1 MCALKPI
8 IEHCAGA
15 HCASLR
21 YENRAIR
28 KDTAHIHFPFS
39 ILHFQLLSRRR
50 KNHPRKSRVVFYLSH
65 CSVSSHERGQL
76 LNPLQRERRER
87 HRLHGDRHQLHRV
100 IVSRCAVGMQYT
112 AASAAMNHC
121 PLTVFANPD
130 TDGVHDAAAVS
141 GTVARLMGIPPEKS
155 IFSSFGEVVY
165 GFSRPPGQLTESNSP
180 YFFKKQSSFNY
191 LSLSASFTLSQKL
204 LRLT

>member
-1 MCALKPI
+1 MQRLRLSSWQTCCRSFKGYGNALSVIPRALLLLYGCR
-8 IEHCAGA
+8 IE
-15 HCASLR
+15 
-21 YENRAIR
+21 N
-28 KDTAHIHFPFS
+28 
-39 ILHFQLLSRRR
+39 R

>member
-1 MCALKPI
+1 M
-8 IEHCAGA
+8 H
-15 HCASLR
+15 
-21 YENRAIR
+21 NRAIR

-39 ILHFQLLSRRR
+39 ILYFQLLSRRR

-65 CSVSSHERGQL
+65 CSVSSHERGQF

-87 HRLHGDRHQLHRV
+87 HRLHGDGHQLHRV

-112 AASAAMNHC
+112 AAPAAMNHC
-121 PLTVFANPD
+121 PLTVFADPD

>member
-1 MCALKPI
+1 MVKRVFPYPNHLQM
-8 IEHCAGA
+8 H
-15 HCASLR
+15 
-21 YENRAIR
+21 NRALR

>member
-1 MCALKPI
+1 M
-8 IEHCAGA
+8 H
-15 HCASLR
+15 
-21 YENRAIR
+21 NRALR

-50 KNHPRKSRVVFYLSH
+50 KNHPRKSRVVFYLYH

-76 LNPLQRERRER
+76 LNPLQREQRER
-87 HRLHGDRHQLHRV
+87 HRLHGDGHQLHRV

-155 IFSSFGEVVY
+155 ILFVLLGGGLWVQPT
-165 GFSRPPGQLTESNSP
+165 SR
-180 YFFKKQSSFNY
+180 
-191 LSLSASFTLSQKL
+191 SAYRIQFTVFLQKAKL
-204 LRLT
+204 L

>member
-1 MCALKPI
+1 MQRLRLSSWQTCCRSFKGYGNALSVIPRALLLLYGCR
-8 IEHCAGA
+8 IE
-15 HCASLR
+15 
-21 YENRAIR
+21 N
-28 KDTAHIHFPFS
+28 
-39 ILHFQLLSRRR
+39 R

-76 LNPLQRERRER
+76 LDPLQRERRER
-87 HRLHGDRHQLHRV
+87 HWLHGDGHQLHRV

>member
-1 MCALKPI
+1 MVNSS
-8 IEHCAGA
+8 
-15 HCASLR
+15 SLR
-21 YENRAIR
+21 SFSILNS
-28 KDTAHIHFPFS
+28 PFS
-39 ILHFQLLSRRR
+39 IFIPQKKTTRDFLGWFSL
-50 KNHPRKSRVVFYLSH
+50 FYRAI
-65 CSVSSHERGQL
+65 SSHERGQL

-87 HRLHGDRHQLHRV
+87 HRLHGDGHQLHRV

-121 PLTVFANPD
+121 PLTVLADPD